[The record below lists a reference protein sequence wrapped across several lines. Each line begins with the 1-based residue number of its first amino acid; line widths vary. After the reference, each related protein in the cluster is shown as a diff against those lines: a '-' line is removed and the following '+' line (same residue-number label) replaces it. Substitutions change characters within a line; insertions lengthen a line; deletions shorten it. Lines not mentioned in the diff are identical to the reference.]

1 MVIYMEI
8 DSLEDGVFVVEF
20 GKFCDNRDLRILEV
34 WEKEIYDIKVASD
47 FLF

>member
-8 DSLEDGVFVVEF
+8 DFLEDGVFVVEF
-20 GKFCDNRDLRILEV
+20 GKFCDNCDLRILEV
-34 WEKEIYDIKVASD
+34 WEKEIYDTKVVSD